1 MHTPTM
7 SSLVLALTLA
17 AALPAWASDNP
28 FAAGAPSGLIQLA
41 GQSGDKA
48 QCDTGK
54 PQPAGATAKC
64 GEGKCGA
71 MDAKPTGGK
80 PADGKCDTGQDLK
93 CGAGKCGAGMMEK
106 GATTSPAP
114 APATPKP

>member
-1 MHTPTM
+1 MHTPTL
-7 SSLVLALTLA
+7 SNLALALTLA
-17 AALPAWASDNP
+17 TALPAWASDNP

-54 PQPAGATAKC
+54 PQPAGASAKC

-71 MDAKPTGGK
+71 MDAKPT
-80 PADGKCDTGQDLK
+80 DGKCDTGQDLK

>member
-71 MDAKPTGGK
+71 MDAKP
-80 PADGKCDTGQDLK
+80 ADGKCDTGQDLK